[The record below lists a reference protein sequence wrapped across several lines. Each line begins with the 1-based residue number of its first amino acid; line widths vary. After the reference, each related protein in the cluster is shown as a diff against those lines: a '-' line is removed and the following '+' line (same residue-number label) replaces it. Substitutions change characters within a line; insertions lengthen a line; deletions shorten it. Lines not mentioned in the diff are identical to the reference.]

1 MAVNNKL
8 LIVGATGFLGR
19 ILCDLVSDDWVAI
32 PASRNGDGHIPFDLT
47 DEDSVV
53 SAIMSERPRWVINT
67 AAMTSVD
74 GCEREPHLARAIH
87 VGGTEHLVRACEMV
101 GCGLITL
108 STNYVF
114 DGEAGLYDEQAE
126 AHPPNVYGQSK
137 LEGEVIVAQ
146 ANCPHIVIRTAVLYG
161 YHADCRSNF
170 VTWAMGA
177 LEKGEAI
184 RVVTDEWTNPTYVND
199 LALFILRLCTSNFQG
214 LVHFGGR
221 DFLTRFEMVERIC
234 AVLGYDIG
242 LVTPI
247 TSAEFG
253 QPAKRPLRAGLNTNL
268 AAQLSSVTPVGFDDA
283 LAQIQILR
291 N

>member
-1 MAVNNKL
+1 MNDKL

-19 ILCDLVSDDWVAI
+19 TLMDVASKDWSVV
-32 PASRNGDGHIPFDLT
+32 PASRTGAEHTHLDIT
-47 DEDSVV
+47 DHASVV
-53 SAIMSERPRWVINT
+53 AAIEAVRPRWVINA

-74 GCEREPHLARAIH
+74 GCEREPNLARAVH
-87 VGGTEHLVRACEMV
+87 VEGTRYLVEACEQS

-114 DGEAGLYDEQAE
+114 DGELGFYDEQSE
-126 AHPPNVYGQSK
+126 ARPPNVYGQTK
-137 LEGEVIVAQ
+137 LEGERIVTQAQ
-146 ANCPHIVIRTAVLYG
+146 CPHIVIRTAVLYG
-161 YHADCRSNF
+161 YRANCRPNF

-184 RVVTDEWTNPTYVND
+184 RVVTDEWTNPTYIDD
-199 LALFILRLCTSNFQG
+199 LAEFILSLCGSNFNG

-221 DFLTRFEMVERIC
+221 DFLTRFEMVQRIC
-234 AVLGYDIG
+234 TVLGYDCN

-247 TSAEFG
+247 TSEAFG
-253 QPAKRPLRAGLNTNL
+253 QPAKRPLRAGLKTDL
-268 AAQLSSVTPVGFDDA
+268 AAQLSSVKPVAFDDA
-283 LAQIQILR
+283 LTQIQIMR

>member
-1 MAVNNKL
+1 MAENNKL
-8 LIVGATGFLGR
+8 LIVGATGFLGHV
-19 ILCDLVSDDWVAI
+19 LCDLVSDDWVAV
-32 PASRNGDGHIPFDLT
+32 PASRNGDGHVRLDLT
-47 DEDSVV
+47 DDNSVA
-53 SAIMSERPRWVINT
+53 SAILSERPRWVINT

-74 GCEREPHLARAIH
+74 GCERDPDLARAIH
-87 VGGTEHLVRACEMV
+87 VDGTAHLVRACEKAD
-101 GCGLITL
+101 CGLITL

-114 DGEAGLYDEQAE
+114 DGEAGLYDEQAV

-137 LEGEVIVAQ
+137 FEGEAIVAQ

-161 YHADCRSNF
+161 YRAGCRPNF
-170 VTWAMGA
+170 VTWVMGA

-199 LALFILRLCTSNFQG
+199 LALFILSLCDANFQG

-234 AVLGYDIG
+234 DVFGYDVG

-268 AAQLSSVTPVGFDDA
+268 AAQVSAVTPVGFDDA
-283 LAQIQILR
+283 LAQIQMMR